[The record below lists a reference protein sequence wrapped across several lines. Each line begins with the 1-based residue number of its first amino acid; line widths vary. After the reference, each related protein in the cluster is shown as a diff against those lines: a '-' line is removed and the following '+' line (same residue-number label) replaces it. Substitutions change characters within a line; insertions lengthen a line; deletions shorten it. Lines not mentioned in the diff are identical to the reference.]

1 MLDSLIDY
9 NATELL
15 ALLKKRDISGV
26 ELVDRCIQ
34 QYYDVNPALNAV
46 VETNFEEARKSFKKF
61 DDEFSTDDHPE
72 PFLPLPVGVK
82 DLNDVKGLKTTF
94 GSPLFKNNVA
104 KSDDDVVAQIKK
116 ASAVIFGKTNVPEH
130 GFGATTTNP
139 LQGSTGNPFDKSLS
153 AGASTGGGA
162 AAVASGI
169 VPLATGSDFAGSL
182 RTPASFCG
190 IAGMRPSNGVVGTN
204 RRSNIW
210 SPFDVEGPMAKTAAD
225 CKLLLGAM
233 AKTCSVDPFSKNM
246 SKELQLPVK
255 EVDLKKINVAF
266 SYDLGFCVMSE
277 AYKKV
282 FKNKLNKFDDFFASC
297 RADCM
302 DLSGAYETFM
312 TLRSIGFL
320 GDFGPMHQEFG
331 DELGE
336 VIIKEL
342 ELARKLSCGEIAKAF
357 LNHSQIVRHSDEF
370 FDSYDLLITPAA
382 AVPPFKHDL
391 KYPSEIDGEFYEG
404 YLDWEA
410 ISWGITLT
418 QCPSVVINCGT
429 DENKM
434 PFGIQLIAK
443 QHNDVF
449 LLDVAHSI
457 ETAFLGIEDLKRP
470 RPIIEELA
478 AIDAAT

>member
-1 MLDSLIDY
+1 
-9 NATELL
+9 
-15 ALLKKRDISGV
+15 
-26 ELVDRCIQ
+26 
-34 QYYDVNPALNAV
+34 
-46 VETNFEEARKSFKKF
+46 
-61 DDEFSTDDHPE
+61 
-72 PFLPLPVGVK
+72 
-82 DLNDVKGLKTTF
+82 
-94 GSPLFKNNVA
+94 
-104 KSDDDVVAQIKK
+104 
-116 ASAVIFGKTNVPEH
+116 
-130 GFGATTTNP
+130 
-139 LQGSTGNPFDKSLS
+139 
-153 AGASTGGGA
+153 
-162 AAVASGI
+162 
-169 VPLATGSDFAGSL
+169 
-182 RTPASFCG
+182 
-190 IAGMRPSNGVVGTN
+190 
-204 RRSNIW
+204 
-210 SPFDVEGPMAKTAAD
+210 MAKTAAD

-382 AVPPFKHDL
+382 AVPPFKHEL

-429 DENKM
+429 DENNM

-470 RPIIEELA
+470 RPILKELA
-478 AIDAAT
+478 AIEAAT

>member
-1 MLDSLIDY
+1 
-9 NATELL
+9 
-15 ALLKKRDISGV
+15 
-26 ELVDRCIQ
+26 
-34 QYYDVNPALNAV
+34 
-46 VETNFEEARKSFKKF
+46 
-61 DDEFSTDDHPE
+61 
-72 PFLPLPVGVK
+72 
-82 DLNDVKGLKTTF
+82 
-94 GSPLFKNNVA
+94 
-104 KSDDDVVAQIKK
+104 
-116 ASAVIFGKTNVPEH
+116 
-130 GFGATTTNP
+130 
-139 LQGSTGNPFDKSLS
+139 
-153 AGASTGGGA
+153 
-162 AAVASGI
+162 
-169 VPLATGSDFAGSL
+169 
-182 RTPASFCG
+182 
-190 IAGMRPSNGVVGTN
+190 MRPSNGVVGTN

-246 SKELQLPVK
+246 SKELQSPVK
-255 EVDLKKINVAF
+255 ELDLKKINVAF
-266 SYDLGFCVMSE
+266 SYDLGFCVMSDT
-277 AYKKV
+277 YKKI

-382 AVPPFKHDL
+382 AVPPFKHEL

-429 DENKM
+429 DENNM

-470 RPIIEELA
+470 RPILEELA

>member
-1 MLDSLIDY
+1 MLDSLTNY

-34 QYYDVNPALNAV
+34 QYYDVNPSLNAV
-46 VETNFEEARKSFKKF
+46 VETNFEEARQLFKKF
-61 DDEFSTDDHPE
+61 DDEYSTDDHPE

-277 AYKKV
+277 TYKKI

-470 RPIIEELA
+470 RPILEELA

>member
-46 VETNFEEARKSFKKF
+46 IETNFEEARKLFKKF

-266 SYDLGFCVMSE
+266 SCDLGFCVMSE
-277 AYKKV
+277 TYKKI

-382 AVPPFKHDL
+382 AVPPFKHEI

>member
-34 QYYDVNPALNAV
+34 QYYDVNPSLNAF
-46 VETNFEEARKSFKKF
+46 VETNFEESRKSFKKF

-104 KSDDDVVAQIKK
+104 KSDDDVVAQIRK

-266 SYDLGFCVMSE
+266 SCDLGFCVMSE
-277 AYKKV
+277 TYKKI

-470 RPIIEELA
+470 RPILEELA

>member
-46 VETNFEEARKSFKKF
+46 IETNFEEARKLFKKF

-233 AKTCSVDPFSKNM
+233 AKKCSVDPFSKNM
-246 SKELQLPVK
+246 SKELQSPVK

-277 AYKKV
+277 TYKKI

-382 AVPPFKHDL
+382 AVPPFKHDI

-470 RPIIEELA
+470 RPILEELA

>member
-9 NATELL
+9 NATDLL

-26 ELVDRCIQ
+26 ELIERCIQ
-34 QYYDVNPALNAV
+34 QYYDVNPFLNAV
-46 VETNFEEARKSFKKF
+46 VETNFEEARKLFKKF
-61 DDEFSTDDHPE
+61 DDEFGTDDHPE

-130 GFGATTTNP
+130 GFVATTTNP
-139 LQGSTGNPFDKSLS
+139 LQGSTGNPLDKSLS

-246 SKELQLPVK
+246 SKELQSPVK

-277 AYKKV
+277 NYKKI

-342 ELARKLSCGEIAKAF
+342 ELARKLSCVEIAKAF

-370 FDSYDLLITPAA
+370 FDTYDLLITPAA

-470 RPIIEELA
+470 RPILEELA
-478 AIDAAT
+478 AIEAAT

>member
-26 ELVDRCIQ
+26 ELIDRCIQ

-46 VETNFEEARKSFKKF
+46 VETNFEEARKLFKKF

-282 FKNKLNKFDDFFASC
+282 FKSKLNKFDDFFASC

-470 RPIIEELA
+470 RPILEELA

>member
-1 MLDSLIDY
+1 
-9 NATELL
+9 
-15 ALLKKRDISGV
+15 
-26 ELVDRCIQ
+26 
-34 QYYDVNPALNAV
+34 
-46 VETNFEEARKSFKKF
+46 
-61 DDEFSTDDHPE
+61 
-72 PFLPLPVGVK
+72 
-82 DLNDVKGLKTTF
+82 
-94 GSPLFKNNVA
+94 
-104 KSDDDVVAQIKK
+104 
-116 ASAVIFGKTNVPEH
+116 
-130 GFGATTTNP
+130 
-139 LQGSTGNPFDKSLS
+139 
-153 AGASTGGGA
+153 
-162 AAVASGI
+162 
-169 VPLATGSDFAGSL
+169 
-182 RTPASFCG
+182 
-190 IAGMRPSNGVVGTN
+190 
-204 RRSNIW
+204 
-210 SPFDVEGPMAKTAAD
+210 
-225 CKLLLGAM
+225 
-233 AKTCSVDPFSKNM
+233 
-246 SKELQLPVK
+246 
-255 EVDLKKINVAF
+255 
-266 SYDLGFCVMSE
+266 MSE
-277 AYKKV
+277 AYKKI

-342 ELARKLSCGEIAKAF
+342 ELARKLSCAEIAKAF

-382 AVPPFKHDL
+382 AVPPFKHEL

-470 RPIIEELA
+470 RPILEELA

>member
-1 MLDSLIDY
+1 
-9 NATELL
+9 
-15 ALLKKRDISGV
+15 
-26 ELVDRCIQ
+26 
-34 QYYDVNPALNAV
+34 
-46 VETNFEEARKSFKKF
+46 
-61 DDEFSTDDHPE
+61 
-72 PFLPLPVGVK
+72 
-82 DLNDVKGLKTTF
+82 
-94 GSPLFKNNVA
+94 
-104 KSDDDVVAQIKK
+104 
-116 ASAVIFGKTNVPEH
+116 
-130 GFGATTTNP
+130 
-139 LQGSTGNPFDKSLS
+139 
-153 AGASTGGGA
+153 
-162 AAVASGI
+162 
-169 VPLATGSDFAGSL
+169 
-182 RTPASFCG
+182 
-190 IAGMRPSNGVVGTN
+190 
-204 RRSNIW
+204 
-210 SPFDVEGPMAKTAAD
+210 MAKTAAD

-233 AKTCSVDPFSKNM
+233 AKSCSVDPFSKNM
-246 SKELQLPVK
+246 TKELQSPVK
-255 EVDLKKINVAF
+255 ELDLKKINVAF

-277 AYKKV
+277 AYKKI

-297 RADCM
+297 RPACM

-342 ELARKLSCGEIAKAF
+342 ELARKLSCEEIAKAF

-382 AVPPFKHDL
+382 AVPPFKHEL

-457 ETAFLGIEDLKRP
+457 ETAFLGIEGLKRP

>member
-46 VETNFEEARKSFKKF
+46 VETNFEEARKLFKKF

-246 SKELQLPVK
+246 SKELQSPVK

-382 AVPPFKHDL
+382 AVPPFKHEL

-470 RPIIEELA
+470 RPILEELA

>member
-9 NATELL
+9 NATDLL

-26 ELVDRCIQ
+26 ELIERCIQ
-34 QYYDVNPALNAV
+34 QYFDVNPSLNAV
-46 VETNFEEARKSFKKF
+46 VETNFEEARKLFKKF
-61 DDEFSTDDHPE
+61 DVEFSTDEHPE

-82 DLNDVKGLKTTF
+82 DLNDVRGLRTTF
-94 GSPLFKNNVA
+94 GSPFFKDNIA
-104 KSDDDVVAQIKK
+104 KNDDDVVAQIKK

-246 SKELQLPVK
+246 SKELQSPVK
-255 EVDLKKINVAF
+255 ELDLKKINVAF
-266 SYDLGFCVMSE
+266 SYDLGFCVMSDS
-277 AYKKV
+277 YKKT

-331 DELGE
+331 NELGE

-342 ELARKLSCGEIAKAF
+342 ELARKLSCEEIAKAF

-382 AVPPFKHDL
+382 AVPPFKHED

-457 ETAFLGIEDLKRP
+457 ETAFLGIEDLQRP